1 MATFE
6 ARINGLTGL
15 TIGTSPTQAQVSE
28 YLKDGVIEITNRI
41 IALRPE
47 EAENFQKSISSD
59 AQGVEIGRS
68 QILSVIREAS
78 ADGSSD
84 GSTAWRPCRK
94 ISASLQSRVVDI
106 DSLSYAS
113 IYNPA
118 YAIDN
123 GVVNVYPIPSANNGI
138 KIYHINITPV
148 NGSGASLAHNHD
160 DILYFPVD
168 KIYLVV
174 LYAGIRSLTKALAD
188 INISAFSA
196 SSVPPS
202 TIPSPAISS
211 PGISSTL
218 VSISGDVPTYTLSS
232 SVPNFADADNLIN
245 TEEDPELA
253 AVRVQ
258 TIGQELVKYRTD
270 ITDQLNKFQQESTVY
285 AADIQKA
292 LKQADADM
300 QEAIKEADL
309 TLQASLQDYT
319 LELQKYSAEVQ
330 KYQMDIQ
337 KEVAEHKEETIEK
350 TYEYQWMALRL
361 QNLTQEYN
369 TAFGIQAP
377 KQQASATDKERQGQR
392 R

>member
-15 TIGTSPTQAQVSE
+15 TIGTSPTQAQVTE
-28 YLKDGVIEITNRI
+28 YLNDGVLEVTTRMVALKPDEIDNYTRVTSELTSNGHNLGSATI
-41 IALRPE
+41 IDVVRE
-47 EAENFQKSISSD
+47 T
-59 AQGVEIGRS
+59 GV
-68 QILSVIREAS
+68 VN
-78 ADGSSD
+78 D
-84 GSTAWRPCRK
+84 WRPARK
-94 ISASLQSRVVDI
+94 VPPGLQTRVTDETSLH
-106 DSLSYAS
+106 YAS
-113 IYNPA
+113 KYNPA
-118 YAIDN
+118 FIKWNDSS
-123 GVVNVYPIPSANNGI
+123 VVVYPAPTTSPNRYKIFYVNNVPTFTG
-138 KIYHINITPV
+138 
-148 NGSGASLAHNHD
+148 GSSGAYDSTG
-160 DILYFPVD
+160 ISYFPKD
-168 KIYLVV
+168 KVYLVV
-174 LYAGIRSLTKALAD
+174 LYAGIKSLTKALAD
-188 INISAFSA
+188 INISAFSIT
-196 SSVPPS
+196 SVPPA
-202 TIPSPAISS
+202 TIADPGISS

-361 QNLTQEYN
+361 QNLVQEYN
-369 TAFGIQAP
+369 IAFGVETP
-377 KQQASATDKERQGQR
+377 KQQVPQEQQNRKRQR
-392 R
+392 RSR

>member
-1 MATFE
+1 
-6 ARINGLTGL
+6 LTGL
-15 TIGTSPTQAQVSE
+15 TIGTSPTQAQVTE
-28 YLKDGVIEITNRI
+28 YLNDGVLEVTTRMVALKPDEIDNYTRVTSELTSNGHNLGSATI
-41 IALRPE
+41 IDVVRE
-47 EAENFQKSISSD
+47 T
-59 AQGVEIGRS
+59 GV
-68 QILSVIREAS
+68 VN
-78 ADGSSD
+78 D
-84 GSTAWRPCRK
+84 WRPARK
-94 ISASLQSRVVDI
+94 VPPGLQTRVTDETSLH
-106 DSLSYAS
+106 YAS
-113 IYNPA
+113 KYNPA
-118 YAIDN
+118 FIKWNDSS
-123 GVVNVYPIPSANNGI
+123 VVVYPAPTTSPNRYKIFYVNNVPTFTG
-138 KIYHINITPV
+138 
-148 NGSGASLAHNHD
+148 GSSGAYDSTG
-160 DILYFPVD
+160 ISYFPKD
-168 KIYLVV
+168 KVYLVV
-174 LYAGIRSLTKALAD
+174 LYAGIKSLTKALAD
-188 INISAFSA
+188 INISAFSIT
-196 SSVPPS
+196 SVPPA
-202 TIPSPAISS
+202 TIADPGISS

>member
-15 TIGTSPTQAQVSE
+15 TIGTSPTQAQVTE
-28 YLKDGVIEITNRI
+28 YLNDGVLEVTTRMVALKPDEIDNYTRVTSELTSNGHNLGSATI
-41 IALRPE
+41 IDVVRE
-47 EAENFQKSISSD
+47 T
-59 AQGVEIGRS
+59 GV
-68 QILSVIREAS
+68 VN
-78 ADGSSD
+78 D
-84 GSTAWRPCRK
+84 WRPARK
-94 ISASLQSRVVDI
+94 VPPGLQTRVTDETSLH
-106 DSLSYAS
+106 YAS
-113 IYNPA
+113 KYNPA
-118 YAIDN
+118 FIKWNDSS
-123 GVVNVYPIPSANNGI
+123 VVVYPAPTTSPNRYKIFYVNNVPTFTG
-138 KIYHINITPV
+138 
-148 NGSGASLAHNHD
+148 GSSGAYDSTG
-160 DILYFPVD
+160 ISYFPKD
-168 KIYLVV
+168 KVYLVV
-174 LYAGIRSLTKALAD
+174 LYAGIKSLTKALAD
-188 INISAFSA
+188 INISAFSIT
-196 SSVPPS
+196 SVPPA
-202 TIPSPAISS
+202 TIADPGISS